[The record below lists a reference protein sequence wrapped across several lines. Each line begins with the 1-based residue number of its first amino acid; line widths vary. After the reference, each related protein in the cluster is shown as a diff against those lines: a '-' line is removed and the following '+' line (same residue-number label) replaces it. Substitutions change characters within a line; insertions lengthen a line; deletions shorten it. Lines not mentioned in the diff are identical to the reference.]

1 MSMDRQVSRMLHEE
15 HMQAAALMERLGS
28 ALARH
33 GPSAPPAAGDA
44 AFASLCRDLDGALVG
59 EIERH
64 FRFEEDELFPALE
77 ARGEGD
83 LGTLLTEEH
92 GAMLPARRR
101 LRELLKATQGQP
113 LAPGAWAEFHRL
125 AGELVES
132 LLSHI
137 QKEELALIPLIE
149 ELLDAEADARFA
161 EAYALTR

>member
-1 MSMDRQVSRMLHEE
+1 MTFDRQVSRMLHEE
-15 HMQAAALMERLGS
+15 HMQAAALMERLGG

-33 GPSAPPAAGDA
+33 GPSNPPGADDA
-44 AFASLCRDLDGALVG
+44 AFASLRRDLGDALVG

-83 LGTLLTEEH
+83 LGPLLTEEH
-92 GAMLPARRR
+92 ASMLPARLR
-101 LRELLKATQGQP
+101 LRALLQAGQDGSF
-113 LAPGAWAEFHRL
+113 APDAWVEFHRL

-137 QKEELALIPLIE
+137 EKEEVALIPLIE
-149 ELLDAEADARFA
+149 ETLDAEADARFA
-161 EAYALTR
+161 EAYAMAR